1 MIHKKRS
8 HAFLNRALLMLVMFA
23 LASLSASAQKGLI
36 KGRVDAPP
44 QPAFSEYKGVRL
56 NMTAEEVRAKLGKP
70 ELAADDQDY
79 YVFSQTETAQI
90 VYDAAHTVKAIS
102 ADFLAGTGAPDFRTV
117 VGSDLQTKPDGS
129 MYKLVLYESLGFW
142 VSYNRSV
149 GAVPMVTIT
158 IQRIK

>member
-23 LASLSASAQKGLI
+23 LASLSASAQRGLI
-36 KGRVDAPP
+36 KGRVDPLP

-56 NMTAEEVRAKLGKP
+56 NMTTEEVRAKLGKP

-90 VYDAAHTVKAIS
+90 VYDAAHRVKTIS
-102 ADFLAGTGAPDFRTV
+102 ADFLAGTGAPDYKTV
-117 VGSDLQTKPDGS
+117 VGADLQTKPDGS

-149 GAVPMVTIT
+149 GTVPMVTIT